1 MGRRSVI
8 LKAIIALA
16 LVWGVVWAVRTWAGS
31 RKITAERVE
40 KEIKEV
46 EFEDWSTNMGRSDDP
61 AEREKEIRNIAEMIN
76 RLDFKER
83 EKNRENRSGEE
94 FYKKLSPEERTL
106 FVDLTVMES
115 MNRFMAALD
124 ELKPA
129 ERKRFVMQALREID
143 DGRTAEEMT
152 RVRAL
157 GDNLLDR
164 ISEEGMR
171 AYFTKASADTKL
183 DLAPLLEAMNEVMQ
197 GMRGNQFGP
206 GRR

>member
-16 LVWGVVWAVRTWAGS
+16 LVWGIVWGVRAWAGS

-40 KEIKEV
+40 KEIKATDL
-46 EFEDWSTNMGRSDDP
+46 EDWSSNKGRSDDP
-61 AEREKEIRNIAEMIN
+61 AEREKEIRQIAEMIN
-76 RLDFKER
+76 RLDFRER

>member
-16 LVWGVVWAVRTWAGS
+16 LVWGIVWGVRAWAGS

-40 KEIKEV
+40 KEIKATDL
-46 EFEDWSTNMGRSDDP
+46 EDWSSNKGRSDDP
-61 AEREKEIRNIAEMIN
+61 AEREKEIRQIAEMIN
-76 RLDFKER
+76 RLDFRER

-197 GMRGNQFGP
+197 GMRGNQFGA